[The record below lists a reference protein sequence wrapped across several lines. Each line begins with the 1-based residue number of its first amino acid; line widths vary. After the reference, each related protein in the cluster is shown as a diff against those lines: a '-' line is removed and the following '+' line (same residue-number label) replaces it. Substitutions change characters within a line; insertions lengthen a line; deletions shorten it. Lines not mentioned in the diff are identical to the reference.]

1 MPDRGDVCGLSG
13 LGASLTVDVTNNSD
27 YEFVIE
33 EEWLKSGSLKD
44 RLKPIPARSSCQV
57 VVEAPDIVQG
67 ISGVVWWVDS
77 SAKSVYLSMAFSKP
91 KIGST
96 CFTCQAGEPPAN
108 LKAEWREAPKADKLK
123 SNKGCEWS
131 ATDTGINLTI
141 HKELEMYVPRTVA
154 DIVPSTDRAS
164 NAEASGAGAKAH
176 EEAAAADG
184 DGGYPGTG
192 SGGAQGE
199 KGSFM
204 AQTRPKDLGDGLYR
218 GLKTVGG
225 SLAGGA
231 ATLVAAPA
239 VGAKQGGALGFVK
252 GLGVG
257 VVGGAA
263 MAVGGTVCGVAQM
276 GRGVMQAPKA
286 HWARCEE
293 KVWDQENSAS
303 GSTSTC
309 ARWSG
314 RHMCQFGCGR
324 RTSPARTTG
333 C

>member
-164 NAEASGAGAKAH
+164 NAE
-176 EEAAAADG
+176 
-184 DGGYPGTG
+184 
-192 SGGAQGE
+192 GE